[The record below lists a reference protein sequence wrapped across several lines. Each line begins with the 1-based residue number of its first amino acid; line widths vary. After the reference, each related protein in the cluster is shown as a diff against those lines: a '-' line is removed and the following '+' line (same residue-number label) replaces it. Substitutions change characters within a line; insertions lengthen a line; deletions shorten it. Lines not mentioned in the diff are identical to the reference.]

1 MAENVT
7 NELILENLKAI
18 QGKLT
23 IIAGD
28 ITDLKADMLTVKGHM
43 AAFMQAEIHQDSAA
57 ASLTARVE
65 RLERRLDLRD

>member
-18 QGKLT
+18 QGKLS

-28 ITDLKADMLTVKGHM
+28 ITGLKADMLTVKGHM
-43 AAFMQAEIHQDSAA
+43 AAFMR
-57 ASLTARVE
+57 LKFTKTAQQ
-65 RLERRLDLRD
+65 LP